1 MKVNLKNVRVI
12 WVDAFEKSKDGVGDD
27 GKPVKGKYRAT
38 VLLNSDDPQIE
49 KLEDAAFTIIAEGL
63 KSEAAAEKWMKR
75 NYGFGNH
82 TKECAVRDLAEREKP
97 IEGHDEGLYMVTSSQ
112 KKPLIVTSLGEKQV
126 ERGLTIDGDDIEG
139 EEIFSGCYANVS
151 LDVYWNA
158 KYKLL
163 SIGLLGLRYKS
174 EGEAFGGSGEQA
186 SADDLDDDDEKPVKK
201 SPRRSTEEDDD
212 GAEEQPRRR
221 SRR

>member
-12 WVDAFEKSKDGVGDD
+12 WVYAFEKAKDTVDSKGV
-27 GKPVKGKYRAT
+27 PIKGKYQAT
-38 VLLNSDDPQIE
+38 VLLNSDDSQIE
-49 KLEDAAFTIIAEGL
+49 KLEDAAFTVIAEGL

-97 IEGHDEGLYMVTSSQ
+97 IEGHDEGLYLVTSSQ

-174 EGEAFGGSGEQA
+174 EGEAFGGSGETA
-186 SADDLDDDDEKPVKK
+186 SDDDLDDDDEKQAKK
-201 SPRRSTEEDDD
+201 SSRRSTGDDD
-212 GAEEQPRRR
+212 EEEQPRRR

>member
-12 WVDAFEKSKDGVGDD
+12 WVYAFEKAKDTVDSKGV
-27 GKPVKGKYRAT
+27 PIKGKYQAT
-38 VLLNSDDPQIE
+38 VLLNSDDSQIE
-49 KLEDAAFTIIAEGL
+49 KLEDAAFTVIAEGL

-97 IEGHDEGLYMVTSSQ
+97 IEGHDEGLYLVTSSQ

-201 SPRRSTEEDDD
+201 SSRRATEEDDD
-212 GAEEQPRRR
+212 EEEQPRRR

>member
-12 WVDAFEKSKDGVGDD
+12 WVYAFEKAKDTVDSKGV
-27 GKPVKGKYRAT
+27 PIKGKYQAT

-49 KLEDAAFTIIAEGL
+49 KLEDAAFTVIAEGL

-97 IEGHDEGLYMVTSSQ
+97 IEGHDEGLYLVTSSQ

-186 SADDLDDDDEKPVKK
+186 SADDLDDNDEKPVKK
-201 SPRRSTEEDDD
+201 SSRRSTEEDDD
-212 GAEEQPRRR
+212 EEEQPRRR

>member
-12 WVDAFEKSKDGVGDD
+12 WVYAFEKAKDTVDSKGV
-27 GKPVKGKYRAT
+27 PIKGKYQAT
-38 VLLNSDDPQIE
+38 VLLNSDDSQIE
-49 KLEDAAFTIIAEGL
+49 KLEDAAFTVIAEGL

-97 IEGHDEGLYMVTSSQ
+97 IEGHDEGLYLVTSSQ

-139 EEIFSGCYANVS
+139 DEIFSGCYANVS

-201 SPRRSTEEDDD
+201 SSRRATEEDDD
-212 GAEEQPRRR
+212 EEEQPRRR

>member
-12 WVDAFEKSKDGVGDD
+12 WVNAFEKAKDTVDSNGV
-27 GKPVKGKYRAT
+27 PIKGKYQAT

-49 KLEDAAFTIIAEGL
+49 KLEDAAFTVISEGL

-97 IEGHDEGLYMVTSSQ
+97 IEGHDEGLYLVTSSQ

-126 ERGLTIDGDDIEG
+126 ERGLTIDGDDVEG
-139 EEIFSGCYANVS
+139 QEIYSGCYANVS
-151 LDVYWNA
+151 IDVYWNA

-163 SIGLLGLRYKS
+163 SIGLLGLRFKS
-174 EGEAFGGSGEQA
+174 DGDAFGVSGETA

-201 SPRRSTEEDDD
+201 SPRRATEEDDD
-212 GAEEQPRRR
+212 EEEQPRRR

>member
-12 WVDAFEKSKDGVGDD
+12 WVYAFEKAKDTVDSNGV
-27 GKPVKGKYRAT
+27 PIKGKYQAT

-49 KLEDAAFTIIAEGL
+49 KLEDAAFTVISEGL

-97 IEGHDEGLYMVTSSQ
+97 IEGHDEGLYLVTSSQ

-201 SPRRSTEEDDD
+201 SSRRATEEDDD
-212 GAEEQPRRR
+212 EEEQPRRR

>member
-12 WVDAFEKSKDGVGDD
+12 WVYAFEKAKDTVDSNGV
-27 GKPVKGKYRAT
+27 PIKGKYQAT

-49 KLEDAAFTIIAEGL
+49 KLEDAAFTVISEGL

-97 IEGHDEGLYMVTSSQ
+97 IEGHEEGLYLVTSSQ

-201 SPRRSTEEDDD
+201 SSRRATEEDDD
-212 GAEEQPRRR
+212 EEEQPRRR

>member
-12 WVDAFEKSKDGVGDD
+12 WVYAFEKAKDTVDSKGV
-27 GKPVKGKYRAT
+27 PIKGKYQAT

-49 KLEDAAFTIIAEGL
+49 KLEDAAFTVIAEGL

-97 IEGHDEGLYMVTSSQ
+97 IEGHDEGLYLVTSSQ

-201 SPRRSTEEDDD
+201 SSRRASEEDDD
-212 GAEEQPRRR
+212 EEEQPRRR

>member
-12 WVDAFEKSKDGVGDD
+12 WVHAFEKAKDSVDANGV
-27 GKPVKGKYRAT
+27 PIKGKYQAT
-38 VLLNSDDPQIE
+38 ILLNSDDPQIE
-49 KLEDAAFTIIAEGL
+49 KLEDAAFTVIAEGL

-82 TKECAVRDLAEREKP
+82 TKECAVRDLTEREKP
-97 IEGHDEGLYMVTSSQ
+97 IEGHDEGLYLVTSSQ

-186 SADDLDDDDEKPVKK
+186 SADDLDDDDEKPAKK
-201 SPRRSTEEDDD
+201 SSRRATEDDD
-212 GAEEQPRRR
+212 EEEQPRRR

>member
-12 WVDAFEKSKDGVGDD
+12 WVYAFEKAKDTVDSKGV
-27 GKPVKGKYRAT
+27 PIKGKYQAT

-49 KLEDAAFTIIAEGL
+49 KLEDAAFTVISEGL

-97 IEGHDEGLYMVTSSQ
+97 IEGHDEGLYLVTSSQ

-201 SPRRSTEEDDD
+201 SSRRASEEDDD
-212 GAEEQPRRR
+212 EEEQPRRR

>member
-12 WVDAFEKSKDGVGDD
+12 WVYAFEKAKDTVDSKGV
-27 GKPVKGKYRAT
+27 PIKGKYQAT

-49 KLEDAAFTIIAEGL
+49 KLEDAAFTVISEGL

-97 IEGHDEGLYMVTSSQ
+97 IEGHDEGLYLVTSSQ

-163 SIGLLGLRYKS
+163 SIGLLGLRFKS

-201 SPRRSTEEDDD
+201 SSRRSTEEDDD
-212 GAEEQPRRR
+212 EEEQPRRR

>member
-12 WVDAFEKSKDGVGDD
+12 WVYAFEKAKDTVDSKGV
-27 GKPVKGKYRAT
+27 PIKGKYQAT

-49 KLEDAAFTIIAEGL
+49 KLEDAAFTVITEGL

-97 IEGHDEGLYMVTSSQ
+97 IEGHAEGLYLVTSSQ

-174 EGEAFGGSGEQA
+174 EGDAFGGSGEQA

-212 GAEEQPRRR
+212 EEEQPRRR

>member
-12 WVDAFEKSKDGVGDD
+12 WVYAFEKAKDTVDSKGV
-27 GKPVKGKYRAT
+27 PIKGKYQAT

-49 KLEDAAFTIIAEGL
+49 KLEDAAFTVISEGL

-97 IEGHDEGLYMVTSSQ
+97 IEGHEDGLYLVTSSQ

-174 EGEAFGGSGEQA
+174 EGEAFGGSGETA
-186 SADDLDDDDEKPVKK
+186 SDDDLDDDDEKPVKK
-201 SPRRSTEEDDD
+201 SPRRATEEDDD
-212 GAEEQPRRR
+212 EEEQPRRR

>member
-12 WVDAFEKSKDGVGDD
+12 WVYAFEKAKDTVDSKGV
-27 GKPVKGKYRAT
+27 PIKGKYQAT

-49 KLEDAAFTIIAEGL
+49 KLEDAAFTVITEGL

-97 IEGHDEGLYMVTSSQ
+97 IEGHAEGLYLVTSSQ

-201 SPRRSTEEDDD
+201 SSRRATEEDDD
-212 GAEEQPRRR
+212 AEEQPRRR